1 MSISVAFTN
10 IIHYLH
16 KIIGVLLV
24 SYPLC
29 ARFNEPT
36 ELVYPKQRPKSIQT
50 GVFPVTMRGFCFWQG
65 AGGYCQK
72 RVYSME
78 YNKFPYNAQQAAERQ
93 KAWWRTDFQHR
104 STFVKMIL
112 GNLAKA
118 DRMQFKK
125 LSYFRLVFYK
135 LYAGNQKRSNP
146 KVENLV
152 ESVEFHRQNRL

>member
-1 MSISVAFTN
+1 MQHFIQASTTS
-10 IIHYLH
+10 
-16 KIIGVLLV
+16 G
-24 SYPLC
+24 
-29 ARFNEPT
+29 
-36 ELVYPKQRPKSIQT
+36 QT
-50 GVFPVTMRGFCFWQG
+50 G
-65 AGGYCQK
+65 GGD
-72 RVYSME
+72 
-78 YNKFPYNAQQAAERQ
+78 A
-93 KAWWRTDFQHR
+93 KADDFQQE

-135 LYAGNQKRSNP
+135 LYAGNQKRSNQ